1 MFDSG
6 ESGLGCVSVFFHVL
20 SNFFIA
26 IIEMERFT
34 RNVIE
39 RKFLGIV

>member
-1 MFDSG
+1 
-6 ESGLGCVSVFFHVL
+6 
-20 SNFFIA
+20 
-26 IIEMERFT
+26 MERFT